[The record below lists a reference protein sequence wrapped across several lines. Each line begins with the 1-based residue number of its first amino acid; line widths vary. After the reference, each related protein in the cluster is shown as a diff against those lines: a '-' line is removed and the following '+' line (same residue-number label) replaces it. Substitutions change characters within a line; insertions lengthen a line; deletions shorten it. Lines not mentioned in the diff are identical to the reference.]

1 MARTQA
7 EKTQTRTI
15 LLLGKNGQVGWEL
28 ERVMPRQVSHF
39 YNPLACED
47 YPVPATRPNYS
58 RPGRRAQESSLNLQ
72 LPDWEQGVKRMLLKT
87 SKEPS

>member
-1 MARTQA
+1 MARTQPI
-7 EKTQTRTI
+7 TI

-47 YPVPATRPNYS
+47 YPVPATRPNYT
-58 RPGRRAQESSLNLQ
+58 RLGRRALESSLNLQ
-72 LPDWEQGVKRMLLKT
+72 LPGCKQGVERMFQET
-87 SKEPS
+87 NKEPS